1 MKLYKYDPQT
11 LQYKNV
17 TYIKNIFKYSLV
29 LAVISTFLGVSTPKQ
44 PIKYEYITDTENILL
59 VNELNTFTEE
69 KLILKIKELNLPYPH
84 ITLAQAKLES
94 GEFSSRIFKEN
105 HNLFGMKE
113 ARVRVNLAKGTQY
126 GHAYYNDWE
135 ESVLDYAFWYSSYAR
150 KCKSEEELFHLLDHQ
165 YAEANQYVSSLKRII
180 SKQQL
185 EEKFK

>member
-1 MKLYKYDPQT
+1 MKLYRYDSKS
-11 LQYKNV
+11 LQYKKIP
-17 TYIKNIFKYSLV
+17 YLKNIFKYSLLTLV
-29 LAVISTFLGVSTPKQ
+29 LFSFLGVSTTPQ
-44 PIKYEYITDTENILL
+44 EPQYVIDAENILL
-59 VNELNTFTEE
+59 VQESNKFSEE

-84 ITLAQAKLES
+84 VTLAQAKLES

-150 KCKSEEELFHLLDHQ
+150 KCKSEEELFRLLDQQ

-185 EEKFK
+185 EEKFN

>member
-1 MKLYKYDPQT
+1 MKLYRYDSKS
-11 LQYKNV
+11 LQFKKFPISIQAFKALFTAV
-17 TYIKNIFKYSLV
+17 LIFL
-29 LAVISTFLGVSTPKQ
+29 FLGMSTVEIEKQ
-44 PIKYEYITDTENILL
+44 YITDTENVLL
-59 VNELNTFTEE
+59 IENQNEFNEE
-69 KLILKIKELNLPYPH
+69 KLILKLKELNLPYPH

-150 KCKSEEELFHLLDHQ
+150 KCKSEEELFHLLDQQ